1 MTIAPS
7 RHAFLE
13 VASSTLEDEVCDRYL
28 ALGTA
33 RGGKK
38 KGDVICG
45 QYPSFSRRSR
55 AFLRITLNGA
65 RPGLFIA
72 SKSNIITIQGDRE
85 NLAEPTY
92 QSIDMSGDAFWRR
105 GIGGE
110 AEQLREEKPIRTF
123 NQPEDKFDIITN
135 SYRVSLDLI
144 LAHKTD
150 TKQSVCRSFLVG
162 TSTYW
167 PSRLYN
173 SLSTDIHRKGTF
185 NHRQVQAICI
195 ESQNRRYRAQM
206 G

>member
-1 MTIAPS
+1 
-7 RHAFLE
+7 
-13 VASSTLEDEVCDRYL
+13 
-28 ALGTA
+28 
-33 RGGKK
+33 
-38 KGDVICG
+38 
-45 QYPSFSRRSR
+45 
-55 AFLRITLNGA
+55 
-65 RPGLFIA
+65 
-72 SKSNIITIQGDRE
+72 
-85 NLAEPTY
+85 
-92 QSIDMSGDAFWRR
+92 MSGDVFWRR

-123 NQPEDKFDIITN
+123 NQTKDIFDIISN

-144 LAHKTD
+144 LAHKTE
-150 TKQSVCRSFLVG
+150 QSVCRSFLVG

-185 NHRQVQAICI
+185 KRSQVHAICI